1 MWTYQ
6 GREVTED
13 EIESHTGFVYLITN
27 LTNNKKYVGKKLFK
41 STRTK
46 TIKGKRKKVKSDSDW
61 RDYYGSNAIL
71 KEDVKR
77 LGPENFKREI
87 LKLCKSKGTA
97 NYYEMKYQIQ
107 FEVLERPD
115 EYYNEWIIVKVHRS
129 HIKKD

>member
-61 RDYYGSNAIL
+61 RNYYGSNAIL

-77 LGPENFKREI
+77 LGTENFKREI

-97 NYYEMKYQIQ
+97 NYFEMKYQIQ